1 MTISS
6 RRTSVALRH
15 VLLEVV
21 LTLAPIGLASA
32 WQTPPPAPVVILQP
46 SPSPAQQAQQFQ
58 QTVQQQQLSSQ
69 LQLSQQQQQL
79 QQDVSS
85 TAQRPFAGNPQ
96 AAQQAKQADQARQ
109 ARARARQQDLLQRE
123 QNAAALPRVIPQA
136 FPAPARSGG

>member
-15 VLLEVV
+15 VLLEGM
-21 LTLAPIGLASA
+21 LTLAPIGLAAA

-46 SPSPAQQAQQFQ
+46 SSSPAQQFQ
-58 QTVQQQQLSSQ
+58 QTVQQQQLNNQLRQSQ
-69 LQLSQQQQQL
+69 LQQQL

-96 AAQQAKQADQARQ
+96 AVQQARQADQARQ
-109 ARARARQQDLLQRE
+109 NQARAHQQDLLQRA
-123 QNAAALPRVIPQA
+123 QNAAALPRVIPQP
-136 FPAPARSGG
+136 FPVPARSGG

>member
-15 VLLEVV
+15 VLLEGV
-21 LTLAPIGLASA
+21 LTLAPFGLAAA
-32 WQTPPPAPVVILQP
+32 WQTSPPAPVVILQP
-46 SPSPAQQAQQFQ
+46 SSAQQFQ

-69 LQLSQQQQQL
+69 LQQSQLQQQL

-96 AAQQAKQADQARQ
+96 AVQQARQADQARQ
-109 ARARARQQDLLQRE
+109 NQARARQQDLLQRA

>member
-1 MTISS
+1 M
-6 RRTSVALRH
+6 SVALRH
-15 VLLEVV
+15 VLLEAV
-21 LTLAPIGLASA
+21 LTLAPIGLAVA
-32 WQTPPPAPVVILQP
+32 WQTPPPAPVVILQ
-46 SPSPAQQAQQFQ
+46 PSPAQQAQQFQ

-69 LQLSQQQQQL
+69 LQQSQLQQQL

-96 AAQQAKQADQARQ
+96 AAQQARQADQARQ
-109 ARARARQQDLLQRE
+109 NQARARQQDLLQRE

>member
-15 VLLEVV
+15 ALLEVV
-21 LTLAPIGLASA
+21 LTMAPIGLASA

-46 SPSPAQQAQQFQ
+46 SPSPAQQFQ
-58 QTVQQQQLSSQ
+58 QTVQQQQLRDQLQQSQ
-69 LQLSQQQQQL
+69 LQQQL

-96 AAQQAKQADQARQ
+96 AVQQARQADQARQ
-109 ARARARQQDLLQRE
+109 AQARARQQDLLQRE

>member
-21 LTLAPIGLASA
+21 LTLAPIGIAVA
-32 WQTPPPAPVVILQP
+32 WQTPAPVVILQP
-46 SPSPAQQAQQFQ
+46 SPSPAQQFQ

-69 LQLSQQQQQL
+69 LQQSQLQQQL

-85 TAQRPFAGNPQ
+85 TAQLPFAGNPQ
-96 AAQQAKQADQARQ
+96 AVQQARQADQARQ
-109 ARARARQQDLLQRE
+109 NQARARQQDLLQRA
-123 QNAAALPRVIPQA
+123 QNAAALPQGIPQA